1 MNMTGHEPA
10 LSTVHNYRDGP
21 DGLSWRSISKWSSKR
36 RPRDSRAK
44 SRQASP
50 LSRAQGSIGSRWGGF
65 VGTKREPPRGRLQR
79 GVTSRSVP
87 PVWPQRCWPFGLI
100 AASTGTDRLLP
111 SRQWRR
117 TAGPRPKQVLGYLA
131 ASVPL
136 VEARNRDWSGSWR
149 ARTGPSGSLGGKPRR
164 HFTKHALRYSPAA
177 KLKQSNPVGADWFQ
191 LFGKLR
197 RGAPLDLSALRA
209 R

>member
-1 MNMTGHEPA
+1 MPF
-10 LSTVHNYRDGP
+10 
-21 DGLSWRSISKWSSKR
+21 
-36 RPRDSRAK
+36 
-44 SRQASP
+44 
-50 LSRAQGSIGSRWGGF
+50 SRAQGAIGSIGWRGF
-65 VGTKREPPRGRLQR
+65 VGSKRDPATGAIAARR
-79 GVTSRSVP
+79 TSRSVP

-100 AASTGTDRLLP
+100 AASTGTHRLLP

-177 KLKQSNPVGADWFQ
+177 KLKQSNPVGAGWFHRSSARGRPRS
-191 LFGKLR
+191 LCEWGHSIFISHLPPPKKKLTER
-197 RGAPLDLSALRA
+197 
-209 R
+209 